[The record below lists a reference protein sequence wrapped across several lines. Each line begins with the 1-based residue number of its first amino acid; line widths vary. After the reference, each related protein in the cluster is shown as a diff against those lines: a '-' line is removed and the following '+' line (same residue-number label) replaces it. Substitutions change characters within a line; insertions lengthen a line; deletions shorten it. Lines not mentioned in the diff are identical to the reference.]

1 MNAVICPL
9 MKEWKRK
16 EGKMITLDQVERLME
31 ETGAGYELSAWALK
45 EAGGDMSLAKEY
57 VEKARKIPVP
67 NKEQEGKEKR
77 SEGEKEDKITL
88 DAIISTI
95 RDAFHTLNATNLIV
109 RKGEK
114 EILNIASSL
123 GAIGAIVLP
132 QLALLGIGA
141 AILTDYEIIV
151 RLKDGR
157 EVNINRKVKDEA
169 HNIKRSWDY
178 YIDIHKED

>member
-1 MNAVICPL
+1 
-9 MKEWKRK
+9 
-16 EGKMITLDQVERLME
+16 MITLDQVEQLIE
-31 ETGAGYELSAWALK
+31 ESGAGYELAAWALK
-45 EAGGDMSLAKEY
+45 EANGNMAIAKDY
-57 VEKARKIPVP
+57 VEKAKKIPVP
-67 NKEQEGKEKR
+67 GKEQAWENNRNDESKEEG
-77 SEGEKEDKITL
+77 ITI
-88 DAIISTI
+88 DAIIATI
-95 RDAFHTLNATNLIV
+95 RDAFHTLNATNLII

-114 EILNIASSL
+114 EVLNIASSL